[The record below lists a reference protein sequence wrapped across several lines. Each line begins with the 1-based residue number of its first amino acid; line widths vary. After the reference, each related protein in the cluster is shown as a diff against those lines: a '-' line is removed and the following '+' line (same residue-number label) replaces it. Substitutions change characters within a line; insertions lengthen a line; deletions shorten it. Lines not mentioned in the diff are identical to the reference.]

1 MRLQLEELRLVR
13 LGARSCTV
21 KCVCTPLQL
30 QPPAAA
36 SAGSGYETG
45 GGAGSDSFYLTR
57 HQSQSSPQKQVTLCC
72 LLSLQKMSSS
82 RRGRRLCLNSQC
94 SAADCVSIFL
104 GAAACT
110 ALKFY
115 IFTEANMCVYC
126 SVHSSAQTST
136 IFNVYASQPAHPL
149 WPLCQ
154 HPISCLLTMD

>member
-1 MRLQLEELRLVR
+1 MKIEALTLHYWRHVMRLQLEELRLVR

-21 KCVCTPLQL
+21 QCVCTPLQL

-45 GGAGSDSFYLTR
+45 GGAGPDSSYLTR

-110 ALKFY
+110 APKFY
-115 IFTEANMCVYC
+115 IFTESKCVC
-126 SVHSSAQTST
+126 IVQCNAWLSEDIKQ
-136 IFNVYASQPAHPL
+136 F
-149 WPLCQ
+149 
-154 HPISCLLTMD
+154 